1 MRRRFITKQ
10 DIDECAD
17 AGTSTLEI
25 DDHVT
30 VTDLAREHARS
41 RGVRL
46 VDTTPPSTHGAAGT
60 GPSAA
65 GAAPADSAAPGGGA
79 AAGGGAPPGGAV
91 SAEGAAGAEHATADR
106 AELHGQVRAAVI
118 ARVGAVPEGLDAA
131 IARVLTR
138 P

>member
-17 AGTSTLEI
+17 AGTSTIEI
-25 DDHVT
+25 DEHVT

-46 VDTTPPSTHGAAGT
+46 VDTSPSTHGAAVT

-65 GAAPADSAAPGGGA
+65 GAAAAGSEAPAGGA
-79 AAGGGAPPGGAV
+79 AAGGGAP
-91 SAEGAAGAEHATADR
+91 SDGAASAGDTAGASHTSADR
-106 AELHGQVRAAVI
+106 AQLHGQVRAAVI

-131 IARVLTR
+131 ITRVLTR